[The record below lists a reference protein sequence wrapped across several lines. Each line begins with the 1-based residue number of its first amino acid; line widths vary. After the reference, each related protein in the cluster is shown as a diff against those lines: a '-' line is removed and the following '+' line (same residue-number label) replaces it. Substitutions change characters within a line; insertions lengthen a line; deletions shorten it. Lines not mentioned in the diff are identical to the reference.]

1 MSDLS
6 GISNETL
13 FFDRQEMHNDL
24 AVLAI
29 AKLQGV
35 DHYTSGSVDDRIDGN
50 LRMIETIRKEFKR
63 RGIDPADYDSV
74 KGVRR

>member
-6 GISNETL
+6 LITL
-13 FFDRQEMHNDL
+13 AELTFDRQECHNDL

-35 DHYTSGSVDDRIDGN
+35 EQYPSGSVDDRIEGN
-50 LRMIETIRKEFKR
+50 LKMIQIIADEFKR

-74 KGVRR
+74 KGERR